1 MKLRISRFLAAALL
15 ASFATAHA
23 GEPITFGADLGN
35 VMYVGDSITDGV
47 SETLDYGVTLGKTL
61 NKAKQQIPQMN
72 AQHNKEL
79 DDALKDM

>member
-1 MKLRISRFLAAALL
+1 MKELTDMKKIAFFFLVAVL
-15 ASFATAHA
+15 AM
-23 GEPITFGADLGN
+23 PIFTSCEKQDKP
-35 VMYVGDSITDGV
+35 ITDGV